1 MSVRERSFRGLHI
14 RIISNSPEE
23 TASIGRR
30 LGMCLQKGDIVCMY
44 GDVGSGKTTMVKGM
58 GSAFG
63 IDDRDITSAS
73 FTIVAEYATDPP
85 FVHIDLYRLDS
96 EGDILELGLDD
107 YISGEQV
114 TVIEWAE
121 RFKEVSGRA
130 VIVRM
135 VTMSETSRE
144 IEIEGIN
151 EEDWDHC

>member
-96 EGDILELGLDD
+96 EGDILQLGLDD